1 MFLMRNLITI
11 LLLSCTLNVFAF
23 VPGRQQS
30 SDNRQFLITET
41 DNRSWTV
48 GIRYACSTNAETQ
61 NWNINDRLTRYLQE
75 WTRPLREQGWQTPA
89 VDNITFVHLP
99 KRGRISGVLNSHK
112 PDNLGQFSQH
122 NLDLRITIRCKEDGG
137 NDASGV
143 TFSSTAHPPDIYNA
157 DIYWINSNLTLFHEL
172 GHVFGFGDAYFTA
185 ELPSTGNIS
194 DTRGSQPASVMSGA
208 YNSGHEKPILSQDDY
223 NGMIW
228 LYKNYNEG
236 LSLNDCFFT
245 NYKLEKSP
253 YGCVPKYPLIFEI
266 QSNRTRYIRRI
277 LSEDPNVDV
286 NARDEMGSTALFWA
300 SKLGEYTGV
309 NSLLREETTDINIKN
324 NEGLSPLDIAVQ
336 ENHGRIVNKIVEHQD
351 DWTVLEANPPDYQRS
366 VFLLQTSD
374 KSRAF
379 HAAYLGTVRGGDS
392 LFIVRKS
399 KKNSIDKY
407 VGKNEFILYDYE
419 GIVAEQINVKV
430 LEVFTTEI
438 DDTGNVVLAIRDID
452 FDNYTPLE
460 LAKYPDDETDLVV
473 LNYRDRGPL
482 KQLEFRDCYSITD
495 LGLQRAGLGKHTCI
509 ENLKNGESALIFDK
523 SEHTFIGF
531 ASEISRAITGIG
543 EKFPVADTVTTK
555 LVRYIEGRPV
565 TPKDKIATTWGAL
578 KSN

>member
-23 VPGRQQS
+23 VPGREQS
-30 SDNRQFLITET
+30 RDNRQFLITET
-41 DNRSWTV
+41 DKRSWSI
-48 GIRYACSTNAETQ
+48 GIRYACSTNGETQ
-61 NWNINDRLTRYLQE
+61 NWNMNDRITRYLQE
-75 WTRPLREQGWQTPA
+75 WTRPLREYGWQTPA

-99 KRGRISGVLNSHK
+99 KRGRISGALNSHR
-112 PDNLGQFSQH
+112 PDNLGQFNQH
-122 NLDLRITIRCKEDGG
+122 NLDLRITIRCKEDAP
-137 NDASGV
+137 NDASG
-143 TFSSTAHPPDIYNA
+143 TAFSSSAHPPDIYNA
-157 DIYWINSNLTLFHEL
+157 DLYWIESNLTLFHEL
-172 GHVFGFGDAYFTA
+172 GHVFGFGDAYRTD
-185 ELPSTGNIS
+185 ESPSTGNLS
-194 DTRGSQPASVMSGA
+194 DTRGSQPASVMAGIS
-208 YNSGHEKPILSQDDY
+208 NFGHENPVLSQDDY

-245 NYKLEKSP
+245 NYKLERSP

-266 QSNRTRYIRRI
+266 QSGRTRYISRI
-277 LSEDPNVDV
+277 LSDDPNVEV
-286 NARDEMGSTALFWA
+286 NARDETGSTALFWA
-300 SKLGEYTGV
+300 SKLGEYIGV
-309 NSLLREETTDINIKN
+309 RNLLREEATDINIKN
-324 NEGLSPLDIAVQ
+324 NEGLLPLDIAIQ
-336 ENHGRIVNKIVEHQD
+336 ENRGRIVNSLVEYQD

-379 HAAYLGTVRGGDS
+379 HAGYLGTVLGGDA

-399 KKNSIDKY
+399 KRNSIDKY
-407 VGKNEFILYDYE
+407 VDKKEFILYDYE
-419 GIVAEQINVKV
+419 GIVAENIDVKV

-438 DDTGNVVLAIRDID
+438 DDTGNVVLAIKDID

-460 LAKYPDDETDLVV
+460 LAKYPDAETGLVV
-473 LNYRDRGPL
+473 VNYRDRGPL

-509 ENLKNGESALIFDK
+509 KNLDNGESALIFDE
-523 SEHTFIGF
+523 SEHTLIGF
-531 ASEISRAITGIG
+531 ASETSPAITDIG
-543 EKFPVADTVTTK
+543 DNFPVADTVTTK

>member
-1 MFLMRNLITI
+1 MYRESEKRRKCSNF
-11 LLLSCTLNVFAF
+11 
-23 VPGRQQS
+23 RQ
-30 SDNRQFLITET
+30 
-41 DNRSWTV
+41 
-48 GIRYACSTNAETQ
+48 
-61 NWNINDRLTRYLQE
+61 
-75 WTRPLREQGWQTPA
+75 
-89 VDNITFVHLP
+89 
-99 KRGRISGVLNSHK
+99 
-112 PDNLGQFSQH
+112 
-122 NLDLRITIRCKEDGG
+122 
-137 NDASGV
+137 
-143 TFSSTAHPPDIYNA
+143 
-157 DIYWINSNLTLFHEL
+157 
-172 GHVFGFGDAYFTA
+172 
-185 ELPSTGNIS
+185 
-194 DTRGSQPASVMSGA
+194 
-208 YNSGHEKPILSQDDY
+208 
-223 NGMIW
+223 
-228 LYKNYNEG
+228 
-236 LSLNDCFFT
+236 
-245 NYKLEKSP
+245 
-253 YGCVPKYPLIFEI
+253 
-266 QSNRTRYIRRI
+266 
-277 LSEDPNVDV
+277 
-286 NARDEMGSTALFWA
+286 
-300 SKLGEYTGV
+300 
-309 NSLLREETTDINIKN
+309 
-324 NEGLSPLDIAVQ
+324 
-336 ENHGRIVNKIVEHQD
+336 
-351 DWTVLEANPPDYQRS
+351 
-366 VFLLQTSD
+366 
-374 KSRAF
+374 
-379 HAAYLGTVRGGDS
+379 
-392 LFIVRKS
+392 
-399 KKNSIDKY
+399 KNSIDKY